1 MDKQTSVAELHQQV
15 GEEII
20 GYYMVAEK
28 ELRDGKNEQFLR
40 LKLQDR
46 SGNISANVWKEA
58 KKSDGE
64 FDAGDVIKIKGNVV
78 SYKGQIQISI
88 TKLRFAD
95 KSEYSLE
102 DFLTRSKIE
111 PEVLAQRFFAFI
123 DKVEQAHLNRL
134 LHLIFDD
141 KEFFARYL
149 LAPAA
154 KGWHHNYVHGLI
166 EHSIS
171 VAALCEFSSSM
182 YPVNYDLLISGALLH
197 DVAKV
202 LEYESKTSI
211 DFTDIGRMIGHLSLS
226 DQMVCETAA
235 RIPGFPAELLLNL
248 RHLILAHHGEYE
260 KASVRLPQTLEA
272 LVLHL
277 CDNLDAQSVGVAQMI
292 EAAPPNA
299 VWTEFDKLN
308 SRYYK
313 IYRPIPG

>member
-1 MDKQTSVAELHQQV
+1 MDKQTSVSELHQKV

-28 ELRDGKNEQFLR
+28 ELRDGKNDQFLR

-46 SGNISANVWKEA
+46 TGSISANVWKDA

-78 SYKGQIQISI
+78 NYKGQTQLSI
-88 TKLRFAD
+88 TLLRFAD
-95 KSEYSLE
+95 TSEYNIE
-102 DFLTRSKIE
+102 EFLTRSKIA
-111 PEVLAQRFFAFI
+111 PDVLAERFFSFI
-123 DKVEQAHLNRL
+123 DKVEQAHLSKL

-141 KEFFARYL
+141 KEFFSKYL

-166 EHSIS
+166 EHSVS
-171 VAALCEFSSSM
+171 VAALCEFASGM
-182 YPVNYDLLISGALLH
+182 YPVNYDLLIAGALLH

-202 LEYESKTSI
+202 KEYESKTSI
-211 DFTDIGRMIGHLSLS
+211 DFTDIGRLVGHLSLS

-235 RIPGFPAELLLNL
+235 RIPGFPDELLLNL

-292 EAAPPNA
+292 ASAPPNA
-299 VWTEFDKLN
+299 AWTEFDKLN

-313 IYRPIPG
+313 IYHPIS